1 MALTYKQLQK
11 QIEQLQRQA
20 ESLRS
25 KEVTGV
31 VERIKVA
38 IAHYGLTAAH
48 LGLETRTSTGG
59 TKRAAAAGKPKS
71 RAAFAD
77 GQGNAWSGRGP
88 RPRWLREALASG
100 RSIEEFR
107 AGASVDAASAP
118 AARGAKTSNN
128 GKAAG
133 KAAGKS
139 KRAPSKL
146 TYTDDAGH
154 SWTGRGPK
162 PGWLKAALDSGKTL
176 QDFLK

>member
-48 LGLETRTSTGG
+48 LGLETRASAGG
-59 TKRAAAAGKPKS
+59 TKRTVKAGIAKS

-77 GQGNAWSGRGP
+77 GLGNAWSTDRRFNRMRPSIAP
-88 RPRWLREALASG
+88 RKRHQ
-100 RSIEEFR
+100 
-107 AGASVDAASAP
+107 AG
-118 AARGAKTSNN
+118 
-128 GKAAG
+128 
-133 KAAGKS
+133 
-139 KRAPSKL
+139 
-146 TYTDDAGH
+146 
-154 SWTGRGPK
+154 
-162 PGWLKAALDSGKTL
+162 
-176 QDFLK
+176 